1 LESLSRLVLVS
12 LAKSI
17 CLGVFEMKKSR
28 ARSNENIEFAKSQR
42 RMSSD
47 YVLTVWQWLRDRRI
61 CKQKFRREHPIP
73 PYTVD
78 FFCVSL
84 GLIIEIHGNPHLSKE
99 GISHDR
105 RRDRKLRSMGYD
117 ILRIRGYDILRDPA
131 STRKRIVEFVQKAA
145 QRAGPLIPPPLL
157 PRQSPG
163 AKGSRKKFE
172 GRSWKCEI

>member
-1 LESLSRLVLVS
+1 VLVS

-17 CLGVFEMKKSR
+17 CLGVLEMRKSR
-28 ARSNENIEFAKSQR
+28 ARSHESIEFAKSQR

-84 GLIIEIHGNPHLSKE
+84 GLIIEIDGNPHLSKE

-117 ILRIRGYDILRDPA
+117 ILRIPGYDILRDPA

-145 QRAGPLIPPPLL
+145 QRAGPLIPPVK
-157 PRQSPG
+157 PRGRRG
-163 AKGSRKKFE
+163 A
-172 GRSWKCEI
+172 